1 MYTMDEHKLH
11 LKGHLKL
18 RSMNLDELAGTGD
31 QAAGVASLE
40 SEENMLGMGD
50 NRHV

>member
-1 MYTMDEHKLH
+1 MYTMDKHKLH

-18 RSMNLDELAGTGD
+18 ENMNLDELAGMGD
-31 QAAGVASLE
+31 QAAGVASLV
-40 SEENMLGMGD
+40 SEENVLGMGD